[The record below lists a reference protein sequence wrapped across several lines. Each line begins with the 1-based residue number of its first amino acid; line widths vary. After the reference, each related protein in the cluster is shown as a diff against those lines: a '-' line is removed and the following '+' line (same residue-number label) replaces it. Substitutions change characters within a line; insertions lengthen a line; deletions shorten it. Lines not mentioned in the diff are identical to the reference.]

1 VGRKVLVIMGS
12 ENDLEAMRP
21 AAQALEELGVEYV
34 ARVASAHRTP
44 EKVVKI
50 ARSCRED
57 GFGVILAGAG
67 GAHHLGGVL
76 AANTTLPVV
85 AIPLAVGSL
94 GGLDALL
101 SAVQLP
107 GGVPAA
113 GVGVGG
119 ARNAGLFAAAILAIE
134 DAGLAK
140 RLDEMRARQEAK
152 VAEGDERVQKA
163 LAPKK

>member
-1 VGRKVLVIMGS
+1 MKKVLVIMGS
-12 ENDLEAMRP
+12 ENDAEAMRP
-21 AAQALEELGVEYV
+21 AAEALEELGIEYI

-44 EKVVKI
+44 ERVVQL
-50 ARSCRED
+50 ARNLRAD

-94 GGLDALL
+94 GGIDALL

-119 ARNAGLFAAAILAIE
+119 ARNAGLFAAAILSIDDPA
-134 DAGLAK
+134 LAK
-140 RLDEMRARQEAK
+140 RLDEMRARQEAR
-152 VAEGDERVQKA
+152 VAEGDLRVQKL
-163 LAPKK
+163 LAPKGK